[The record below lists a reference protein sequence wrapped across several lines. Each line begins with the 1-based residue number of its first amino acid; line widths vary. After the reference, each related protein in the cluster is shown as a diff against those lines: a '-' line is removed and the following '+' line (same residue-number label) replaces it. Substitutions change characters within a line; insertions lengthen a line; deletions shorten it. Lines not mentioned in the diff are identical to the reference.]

1 MHKQVIC
8 VPMIT
13 LCLLLTGC
21 GGGKDGSAGEAA
33 RTAYQDMTGC
43 TMQADVVCNYSD
55 KEKDFTLK
63 CDYIPDGTS
72 TVEVLAPETVAGVKA
87 EISGKNLALTY
98 DDACLD
104 AGTLSDE
111 DVSPADCLPRL
122 MNALRSGWLLEQN
135 KEDWGDV
142 PCLRLALDQTGNNGG
157 KVVSTVWLRRDD
169 GTPVRGEISVD
180 GQIILT
186 AEFTSFEF
194 HDILNSD
201 GTSPGASQS

>member
-1 MHKQVIC
+1 VHKQVIC
-8 VPMIT
+8 VPMIA

-21 GGGKDGSAGEAA
+21 GGGKSGGAGEAA

-43 TMQADVVCNYSD
+43 TMEADVTCSYAD
-55 KEKDFTLK
+55 QEKDFTLK

-87 EISGKNLALTY
+87 EISGKNLALSY
-98 DDACLD
+98 DGDCLNT
-104 AGTLSDE
+104 GTLSNE

-122 MNALRSGWLLEQN
+122 MNALRDGWLLEQN
-135 KEDWGDV
+135 QENWGEV

-157 KVVSTVWLRRDD
+157 KVISTIWLRQDD

-186 AEFTSFEF
+186 AAFTSFQF
-194 HDILNSD
+194 HDILD
-201 GTSPGASQS
+201 GSGAASEASQS

>member
-1 MHKQVIC
+1 MHKRMIC
-8 VPMIT
+8 VPMIA

-21 GGGKDGSAGEAA
+21 GGGKDGGAGEAA

-43 TMQADVVCNYSD
+43 TMEATVTCSYGDTE
-55 KEKDFTLK
+55 KEFTLK
-63 CDYIPDGTS
+63 CDYVPDGTS

-87 EISGKNLALTY
+87 EISGDTLSLSY
-98 DDACLD
+98 EGDCLN
-104 AGTLSDE
+104 AGTLSSE
-111 DVSPADCLPRL
+111 DVSPADCLPWL
-122 MNALRSGWLLEQN
+122 IKALRDGWLLEQN

-157 KVVSTVWLRRDD
+157 KVLSTLWLRQDD

-186 AEFTSFEF
+186 AEFTSFQF
-194 HDILNSD
+194 HDILSH
-201 GTSPGASQS
+201 SGAASESAGG